1 MPNNKKMQDK
11 KKKGYADRK
20 GILML
25 IAGFAAG
32 LALSLAAG
40 NSFVFSVCCAMAFA
54 AVFRYIPVF
63 AEKRKKKRELK
74 MYEID
79 MADYLIGVSLLMSSG
94 MTVWESLRRALAGAD
109 LSKPLYRDI
118 DLLFEGID
126 AGKYGDPVEAFE
138 ELASECGSPA
148 VSTLTAA
155 IVQNYKKGSGE
166 IAALLRDLSLT
177 ARNNRKYIC
186 MKLADEATTLL
197 LIPSTLILIA
207 LIVLLVAPAVMTLME
222 L

>member
-1 MPNNKKMQDK
+1 MPNNKRLSEKKNRGPADK
-11 KKKGYADRK
+11 KS
-20 GILML
+20 IFMT
-25 IAGFAAG
+25 ITGFAAG
-32 LALSLAAG
+32 FALSLAAG
-40 NSFVFSVCCAMAFA
+40 NSVLFSVCCAIAFA
-54 AVFRYIPVF
+54 AVFRFLPVF
-63 AEKRKKKRELK
+63 AEKRKKKKELK
-74 MYEID
+74 LYEID

-109 LSKPLYRDI
+109 LGRPLYRDI
-118 DLLFEGID
+118 EMLFEGID

-197 LIPSTLILIA
+197 LIPSTLILVA
-207 LIVLLVAPAVMTLME
+207 LIVLLVAPAVMTLTE

>member
-1 MPNNKKMQDK
+1 MRNDNRTPDK
-11 KKKGYADRK
+11 KKKGNADRK
-20 GILML
+20 GNLML
-25 IAGFAAG
+25 IAGFCSG

-118 DLLFEGID
+118 DMLFEGID